1 MRGLVTD
8 GDGGTTGTPTDFG
21 PLIDF
26 ATRVLAP
33 AGALSAVLYYFG
45 YVRVQALYGYFGAD
59 VGSLGFSTVDYVVSS
74 AGTFFVLLVTLL
86 VAGVV
91 AVAGHYL
98 LQHVLEHVDVEPRRL
113 VWVGLGLTATALL
126 VLGVVGLFRRAHPLF
141 SPLFA
146 PCALGAG
153 TALLEYATTMAAAST
168 KATDGVTAALHRTGT
183 VRRALAGGLVLASI
197 FWLAANVALQRG
209 VDSARAIE
217 LQLPSQHQAVVYSR
231 DRIQI
236 SGPGVNV
243 VPVETPSAA
252 FAFRYNGLRTLV
264 HSGGRWFLLPVGWTH
279 DNGATVIL
287 LRDNMDTVRVDLAP

>member
-1 MRGLVTD
+1 MTGQTSRCVPPNRRTPVCGSGPRALMCSWPALPGARPRRCRAADRGRPRQATRPRRSRPLPRRVAPDPVIRGEVRGLVTD
-8 GDGGTTGTPTDFG
+8 GDDGTTGTPTDFG

-98 LQHVLEHVDVEPRRL
+98 LQHVREHVDVERRRL

-146 PCALGAG
+146 PCCLGAG
-153 TALLEYATTMAAAST
+153 TCLLYTS
-168 KATDGVTAALHRTGT
+168 
-183 VRRALAGGLVLASI
+183 
-197 FWLAANVALQRG
+197 
-209 VDSARAIE
+209 
-217 LQLPSQHQAVVYSR
+217 PSPR
-231 DRIQI
+231 D
-236 SGPGVNV
+236 
-243 VPVETPSAA
+243 
-252 FAFRYNGLRTLV
+252 
-264 HSGGRWFLLPVGWTH
+264 
-279 DNGATVIL
+279 
-287 LRDNMDTVRVDLAP
+287 